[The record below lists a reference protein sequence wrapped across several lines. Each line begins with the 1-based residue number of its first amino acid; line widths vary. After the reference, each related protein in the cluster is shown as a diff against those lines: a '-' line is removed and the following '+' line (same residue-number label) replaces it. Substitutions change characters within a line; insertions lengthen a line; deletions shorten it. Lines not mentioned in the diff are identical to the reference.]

1 MTLTAVTYAQGAGI
15 STLRCIQRR
24 QKMKDITDHSD
35 KAEVFDIAEAQK
47 AGGFSV
53 VAGVDPRNE
62 HIFSNAAFGTSIE
75 EHQADFRGSMKY
87 SPAYHDEN

>member
-1 MTLTAVTYAQGAGI
+1 MNDVTRDD
-15 STLRCIQRR
+15 L
-24 QKMKDITDHSD
+24 
-35 KAEVFDIAEAQK
+35 EVFDTNEAK
-47 AGGFSV
+47 NLGGFSV
-53 VAGVDPRNE
+53 VAGIDPRNE